1 MILECPKCNAR
12 YAVPDRAIGSEGR
25 TVRCARCS
33 HTWFKAPSESAD
45 IESKLADLGSVID
58 EVNAKAKPIPKGSN
72 LPVAPK
78 GKSALLS
85 PGNLFVYGM
94 AAVVT
99 LLAVIT
105 YKPELMGFKST
116 KGLMLSD
123 VSMLQLQHDKDQ
135 SAYEISGKIINVTNA
150 AMRMPAMRVTL
161 LDKQGKTLQYWE
173 FSSDNSLIEP
183 GKPLPFSTGNL
194 DVQFSAAT
202 RFVVDLGN
210 PVELMLR
217 HTPSN
222 QN

>member
-12 YAVPDRAIGSEGR
+12 YAVPDRAIGPEGR

-33 HTWFKAPSESAD
+33 HTWFKAPAEATD
-45 IESKLADLGSVID
+45 IESKLSNLDSVIE
-58 EVNAKAKPIPKGSN
+58 EVNTKAKPIPKGSN
-72 LPVAPK
+72 LPVAAK
-78 GKSALLS
+78 GKFALPSAS
-85 PGNLFVYGM
+85 KMFVYGM
-94 AAVVT
+94 AATVA
-99 LLAVIT
+99 LLAIVN
-105 YKPELMGFKST
+105 YKPSLIGFTPT

-150 AMRMPAMRVTL
+150 AMHMPAMRVTL
-161 LDKQGKTLQYWE
+161 LDKQGKALQYWE
-173 FSSDNSLIEP
+173 FSSDNSLVEP

-194 DVQFSAAT
+194 DVQFSSAN

-222 QN
+222 HN